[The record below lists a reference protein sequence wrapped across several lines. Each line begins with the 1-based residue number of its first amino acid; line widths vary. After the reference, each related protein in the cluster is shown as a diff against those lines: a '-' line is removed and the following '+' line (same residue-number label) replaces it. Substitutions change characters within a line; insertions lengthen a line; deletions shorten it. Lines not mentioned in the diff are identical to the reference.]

1 MPGGVIAST
10 NPGWAREAEV
20 AIVRAGTLSRGPG
33 YLFRLE
39 PCRRVASAPRLGVDL
54 AGCRRSPGAAVCAT
68 AARRSYRQFSPPCAT
83 MVRSQW
89 RSIELERTGALNKH
103 SLKPSSWKR
112 FAGGAAVGTAVAAG
126 LLLSGSVPSLARGVP
141 AGAGAK
147 ASTPTSGGYWLVSS
161 DGAVSAYGGAAT
173 FGDMAGKRLNAPI
186 VGIVAAPDGK
196 GYWLVAKDGG
206 VFAFGSARFY
216 NSLPGL
222 HHPATA
228 SVVGMA
234 TVPRAGVPG
243 AGVPGATGPAGPAG
257 PPGASGAT
265 GATGPGGPGGGI
277 GPQGPVGVPG
287 SIGPQGPAGAT
298 GAVGPEGPA
307 GATGGIGATG
317 PAGAQGAT
325 GPQGVPGIANVE
337 VVESAP
343 TQSTG
348 QSRVEDVSCPTG
360 MLATGGGG
368 SIIPLDN
375 SQPLPQLT
383 ESQPVGSQTAPTTW
397 EVAAWSAVPSAQW
410 ELFIYVM
417 CATVDS

>member
-1 MPGGVIAST
+1 M
-10 NPGWAREAEV
+10 
-20 AIVRAGTLSRGPG
+20 
-33 YLFRLE
+33 
-39 PCRRVASAPRLGVDL
+39 
-54 AGCRRSPGAAVCAT
+54 
-68 AARRSYRQFSPPCAT
+68 
-83 MVRSQW
+83 
-89 RSIELERTGALNKH
+89 H
-103 SLKPSSWKR
+103 SLKHSSWKR
-112 FAGGAAVGTAVAAG
+112 FAGGAAVGTALAAG

-147 ASTPTSGGYWLVSS
+147 ASAPTSGGYWLVSS

-173 FGDMAGKRLNAPI
+173 YGDMAGKRLNAPI

-222 HHPATA
+222 HHPAA
-228 SVVGMA
+228 APVVGMA
-234 TVPRAGVPG
+234 TVPG
-243 AGVPGATGPAGPAG
+243 AGVPGAIGPTGPAGP
-257 PPGASGAT
+257 P

-277 GPQGPVGVPG
+277 ASQGPVGAPG
-287 SIGPQGPAGAT
+287 SIGPPGPAGAT
-298 GAVGPEGPA
+298 GVVGPEGPV

-317 PAGAQGAT
+317 PTGAQGAT

-343 TQSTG
+343 TQTMG
-348 QSRVEDVSCPTG
+348 QSRVEDLSCPTG
-360 MLATGGGG
+360 TLATGGGG

-383 ESQPVGSQTAPTTW
+383 ESQPVGSQTSPTTW
-397 EVAAWSAVPSAQW
+397 EVAAWSAVPGAEW

-417 CATVDS
+417 CATIDS